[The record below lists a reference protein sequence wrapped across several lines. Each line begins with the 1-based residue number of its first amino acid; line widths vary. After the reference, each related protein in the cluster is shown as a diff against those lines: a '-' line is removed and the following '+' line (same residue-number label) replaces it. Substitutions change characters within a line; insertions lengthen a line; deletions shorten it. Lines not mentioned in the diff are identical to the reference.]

1 MGQWGIINTFFLSFS
16 CLNNEIMHV
25 KKSAIFLRK
34 VLYFDQM
41 CYKSAIINP
50 KSAIN
55 AIYLFKKIAR
65 FAHKFVFYKLLIQG
79 YLYLI

>member
-1 MGQWGIINTFFLSFS
+1 ML
-16 CLNNEIMHV
+16 

-50 KSAIN
+50 KSAIKALYFMGTS
-55 AIYLFKKIAR
+55 AINYST
-65 FAHKFVFYKLLIQG
+65 FAIFFLGRVRTLLPSNNPKAG
-79 YLYLI
+79 

>member
-1 MGQWGIINTFFLSFS
+1 
-16 CLNNEIMHV
+16 MHV

-50 KSAIN
+50 KSAIKALYFMGTS
-55 AIYLFKKIAR
+55 AINYST
-65 FAHKFVFYKLLIQG
+65 FAIFFFGRVRT
-79 YLYLI
+79 LYSDRTNQDN

>member
-1 MGQWGIINTFFLSFS
+1 MGHYQHIFLSFS

-50 KSAIN
+50 KSAIKALYFMGTS
-55 AIYLFKKIAR
+55 AINYST
-65 FAHKFVFYKLLIQG
+65 FAIFFFGRVRTLSH
-79 YLYLI
+79 

>member
-1 MGQWGIINTFFLSFS
+1 MI
-16 CLNNEIMHV
+16 

-50 KSAIN
+50 KSAIKALYFMGTS
-55 AIYLFKKIAR
+55 AINYST
-65 FAHKFVFYKLLIQG
+65 FAIFFFWKSENSAIILH
-79 YLYLI
+79 

>member
-1 MGQWGIINTFFLSFS
+1 
-16 CLNNEIMHV
+16 MHV

-50 KSAIN
+50 KSAIKALYFMGTS
-55 AIYLFKKIAR
+55 AINYST
-65 FAHKFVFYKLLIQG
+65 FAIFFFWKSENSASVPGDTFVNTR
-79 YLYLI
+79 